1 MNNVLGNKKE
11 EATTMN
17 NKTKLPTTNH
27 PNPLQSTTITK
38 KAYGEINSQNIKEIK
53 NKSFKDSCSSTSPET
68 ETRRNVLPH

>member
-1 MNNVLGNKKE
+1 MNNVLGKKKE

-38 KAYGEINSQNIKEIK
+38 KAYGEINS
-53 NKSFKDSCSSTSPET
+53 
-68 ETRRNVLPH
+68 